1 MDIQTDIRKNVIKKR
16 KLSEVQILAIGF
28 IIVILVGGM
37 ILSLPISSASG
48 EPTSF
53 LDAVFTATSATC
65 VTGLVVVDT
74 GTHWNMFGQTVI
86 MILIEIGGLG
96 FMSFAAF
103 ITVLMG
109 RKITLK
115 SRLLMQEAMNTFGI
129 QGIVKMMLKIMHF
142 AFVIQLVG
150 VLILSTQ
157 FIPEYGL
164 GKGLFY
170 SLFHSISTFCNAGFD
185 IFGNF
190 SSYTI
195 YYNNPVI
202 LLTVSSLIAIG
213 GLGFTVLVELYNFRR
228 DKKLSLHSKVVLYIT
243 GILILGGALCF
254 FIMEYNNSETMKAM
268 SLGDK
273 IVNSIVASISPR
285 TAGINSISTTAMTT
299 SGKFLTVI
307 LMFIGGSPG
316 STAGGIKTSTLG
328 IVLGG
333 IICVIKGREDVE
345 LFQKRIPKDL
355 VYRAVAIIG
364 IAMCLVCVVTMFLTV
379 TEPGHDFLA
388 LLYETTSAFGTVGL
402 SLGVTPTLSGAG
414 KIIIMTLM
422 YLGRVGPLTVVLAL
436 LNRKT
441 AGNIKYA
448 EGKVL
453 IG

>member
-1 MDIQTDIRKNVIKKR
+1 MDFQRKIQRRAIKKK
-16 KLSEVQILAIGF
+16 KLSEVQVLATGF
-28 IIVILVGGM
+28 IALIIIGGI
-37 ILSLPISSASG
+37 ILSLPISSVSG
-48 EPTSF
+48 EATNF
-53 LDAVFTATSATC
+53 LDSVFTATSATC

-74 GTHWNMFGQTVI
+74 GTHWNIFGQTVI

-96 FMSFAAF
+96 FMSFATF

-115 SRLLMQEAMNTFGI
+115 NRLLMQEAMNTFGI
-129 QGIVKMMLKIMHF
+129 QGIVKMMLKIMKF

-150 VLILSTQ
+150 ILILSTQ
-157 FIPEYGL
+157 FIPQYGL

-170 SLFHSISTFCNAGFD
+170 SLFHSVSTFCNAGFD

-190 SSYTI
+190 SSYTT
-195 YYNNPVI
+195 YYNNPVV

-213 GLGFTVLVELYNFRR
+213 GLGFTVLLELYNFRR

-254 FIMEYNNSETMKAM
+254 FIMEYNNPETLQVM
-268 SLGDK
+268 SLRDK

-285 TAGINSISTTAMTT
+285 TAGINSFSTTAMTT

-355 VYRAVAIIG
+355 VYKAVAIIG
-364 IAMCLVCVVTMFLTV
+364 IAMCLVCVVTMVLTV
-379 TEPGHDFLA
+379 TEPGQDFLA
-388 LLYETTSAFGTVGL
+388 LLYEATSAFGTVGL
-402 SLGVTPTLSGAG
+402 TMGVTPTLNDTG
-414 KIIIMTLM
+414 KMIIIILM

-436 LNRKT
+436 LSKKSE
-441 AGNIKYA
+441 GSFKYP